1 MVLKNILRG
10 NNKHSMD
17 MVVNQSKSMEV
28 ISHKH
33 SNQRVVKGVNR
44 SMDSNNNMADSKGME
59 DKVVMADN
67 QIILVNISK
76 AIMFFLIYLCDS
88 FFVHCCVHYVLPI
101 LAAHFFESLFFSFFV
116 FCCKKAKDCQ
126 NFVNVLIVC
135 QDLLFLNLAD
145 CYFFS
150 VCNDFYVCLFNKKH
164 D

>member
-1 MVLKNILRG
+1 MGG

-76 AIMFFLIYLCDS
+76 SIMFFLIYLCDS

-101 LAAHFFESLFFSFFV
+101 LAAHFFESLFFH
-116 FCCKKAKDCQ
+116 
-126 NFVNVLIVC
+126 
-135 QDLLFLNLAD
+135 FL
-145 CYFFS
+145 
-150 VCNDFYVCLFNKKH
+150 FYVVSRLLL
-164 D
+164 